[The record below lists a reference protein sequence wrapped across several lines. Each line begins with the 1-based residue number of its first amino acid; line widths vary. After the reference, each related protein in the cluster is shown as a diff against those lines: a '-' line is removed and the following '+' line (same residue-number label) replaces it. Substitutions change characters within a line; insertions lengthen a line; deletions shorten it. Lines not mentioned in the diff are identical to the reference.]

1 MKVEEMARVQAATIG
16 PPAPAMRRHRA
27 LDAFAGFTGAAATVA
42 LLLLHGQALGSIV
55 VGVVIAA
62 AIGAVGRP
70 LWGYYL
76 LVSATILA
84 DHYLWNFSPW
94 TDRLGFYVF
103 QNWWK
108 LLSPTGGDWF
118 RPIVVNT
125 VDVLLSAVVLGV
137 ALETLRERR
146 PLLLRVLVLGFLY
159 LGTLIVMLGYG
170 LGTGGEL
177 KPALWQARPLFHFV
191 VLGLLTSQVLRTSG
205 QIRGAVWAIVI
216 PSIFKA
222 LQVDWIFFF
231 DEHAHFGTWREIL
244 GHEDSV
250 FFVGAIILAVAL
262 ALYRGARKER
272 WLLLLS
278 LPFTVVALAVNLR
291 RAGYVA
297 LALSL
302 GLIPLV
308 GHGRRGAA
316 LKAAL
321 PVLLLLGLYVGF
333 YWNRPDE
340 PVGLPA
346 QKVKSVWLAQA
357 GTDDYDSN
365 LYRVG
370 ENLNLRRTI
379 VGHPLGLGFGHPFEL
394 HVPLPDI
401 SFLLPYWQY
410 HPHNMVLGM
419 WMSLW
424 SVGFVVF
431 LSYFASLVVLAS
443 HCLRRHAD
451 PYLKAVSYFAL
462 TGLIAGFLV
471 GMVDQMIW
479 SERGAIYLGVL
490 GGMAAALYRL
500 RPEEQGSDLSH
511 RRSQER

>member
-1 MKVEEMARVQAATIG
+1 
-16 PPAPAMRRHRA
+16 MRRQWA
-27 LDAFAGFTGAAATVA
+27 LGALACVTGAAATAA
-42 LLLLHGQALGSIV
+42 LVLLHGQVPGSIV

-62 AIGAVGRP
+62 AIGAIGRP

-84 DHYLWNFSPW
+84 DQHLWNFSPW

-108 LLSPTGGDWF
+108 LLSPTGDAWF

-137 ALETLRERR
+137 ALERIRERGR
-146 PLLLRVLVLGFLY
+146 PLLLRVAVPGFLY

-177 KPALWQARPLFHFV
+177 KPALWQARPLFHFA
-191 VLGLLTSQVLRTSG
+191 VLGLLTPQVLRTSG
-205 QIRGAVWAIVI
+205 EIRGAVWAVVI

-222 LQVDWIFFF
+222 LQVDWIFFV

-250 FFVGAIILAVAL
+250 FFVGAITLAVVL
-262 ALYRGARKER
+262 ALYRPAGVER
-272 WLLLLS
+272 WLLLMS
-278 LPFTVVALAVNLR
+278 LPFTLVALAVNLR

-302 GLIPLV
+302 GLIPLLV
-308 GHGRRGAA
+308 HGRRREA
-316 LKAAL
+316 LRAAL
-321 PVLLLLGLYVGF
+321 PVLVLLGLYVGF

-340 PVGLPA
+340 SLGFPA
-346 QKVKSVWLAQA
+346 QKLKSIWLAQT
-357 GTDDYDSN
+357 GTSDYDSN

-401 SFLLPYWQY
+401 SFLLPYWQF
-410 HPHNMVLGM
+410 HPHNMILGM
-419 WMSLW
+419 WMSLG
-424 SVGFVVF
+424 SAGFVVF

-451 PYLKAVSYFAL
+451 SYLKAVSYFAL

-471 GMVDQMIW
+471 GAVDQMIW
-479 SERGAIYLGVL
+479 SERGAMYLGVL
-490 GGMAAALYRL
+490 GGMAVALYGL
-500 RPEEQGSDLSH
+500 RPEDQPPRPVHGNGQP
-511 RRSQER
+511 R

>member
-1 MKVEEMARVQAATIG
+1 MATVQ
-16 PPAPAMRRHRA
+16 PAMVRTLAPVTRRYW
-27 LDAFAGFTGAAATVA
+27 AFAALACLVATAALV
-42 LLLLHGQALGSIV
+42 LLHGQVPGSIV

-62 AIGAVGRP
+62 AIGAIARP

-76 LVSATILA
+76 LVSASILA
-84 DHYLWNFSPW
+84 DHHLWNFSPW

-108 LLSPTGGDWF
+108 LLSPTGDDWF
-118 RPIVVNT
+118 RPIVVNA

-137 ALETLRERR
+137 ALETIRERER
-146 PLLLRVLVLGFLY
+146 PLLLRASVLGVLY
-159 LGTLIVMLGYG
+159 LGTLIVMVGYG
-170 LGTGGEL
+170 LGTGGAL
-177 KPALWQARPLFHFV
+177 KPALWQARPLFHFA
-191 VLGLLTSQVLRTSG
+191 VLALLTPQVLRTSG
-205 QIRGAVWAIVI
+205 QIRGAVWAVVI

-222 LQVDWIFFF
+222 LQVDWIFFV

-250 FFVGAIILAVAL
+250 FFVGAILLAVVL
-262 ALYRGARKER
+262 ALYRPAGMER
-272 WLLLLS
+272 WLLLMS
-278 LPFTVVALAVNLR
+278 LPFTLVALAVNLR

-302 GLIPLV
+302 GLIPLLAQ
-308 GHGRRGAA
+308 GRRREA

-321 PVLLLLGLYVGF
+321 PVLVLLGLYLGF

-340 PVGLPA
+340 TLGLPA

-357 GTDDYDSN
+357 GTDDYGSN

-419 WMSLW
+419 WMSLG

-443 HCLRRHAD
+443 HSLRRHAD
-451 PYLKAVSYFAL
+451 PYLKAVSYFVL

-479 SERGAIYLGVL
+479 SERGAIFLGVL
-490 GGMAAALYRL
+490 GGMAAALHRL
-500 RPEEQGSDLSH
+500 RSEEQPPYPSYRGG
-511 RRSQER
+511 QER